1 MMVPG
6 VLEDRVGLMV
16 GHLISSSLEED
27 LREVGEDREAEEE
40 AAVVTR
46 LEVVEEETSG
56 MHPISG
62 MLLTK
67 TSPHSS
73 SSSSPNPTRWHGTN
87 IISSYML
94 SNSQEVVISSPE
106 YPVHRR
112 PNPPVYRLRLAL
124 VTPQPWSPRVRPKEE
139 PQVVRANPAS
149 LVVNPITPFNG
160 RSTTV
165 C

>member
-6 VLEDRVGLMV
+6 VLEDLVGLMV

-27 LREVGEDREAEEE
+27 LREVGEDREVEEE
-40 AAVVTR
+40 AVTR
-46 LEVVEEETSG
+46 LEVEEETSG

-73 SSSSPNPTRWHGTN
+73 SSSNLNLTRWHGTN
-87 IISSYML
+87 IISSCML

-139 PQVVRANPAS
+139 PQVVQANPAS